1 MADVPEVV
9 LVRHGETEWSR
20 TGRHTGT
27 SDIPLTAKGREQA
40 RMLGNMLR
48 GRRFGRVLTSPLQRA
63 SETCRL
69 AGLGERTEECPDLRE
84 WDYGVYEGRTTADI
98 RKEIAGWTV
107 WSHPVPGGET
117 ADAVGRRADR
127 VIESMRGVD
136 GDVALFA
143 HGHILRVLA
152 ARWCGLD
159 AASGR
164 LFALDTTTLSIL
176 GHERETPVIRLWN
189 QSCDG

>member
-1 MADVPEVV
+1 MADRSEVI
-9 LVRHGETEWSR
+9 LIRHGETEWSR
-20 TGRHTGT
+20 SGRHTGN
-27 SDIPLTAKGREQA
+27 SDVPLTDKGREQA
-40 RMLGNMLR
+40 RLLGHMLGE
-48 GRRFGRVLTSPLQRA
+48 RRFARVLSSPLQRA
-63 SETCRL
+63 VETSQL
-69 AGLGERTEECPDLRE
+69 AGFAEVAEEWPDLRE

-98 RKEIAGWTV
+98 RNGIAGWTV
-107 WSHPVPGGET
+107 WSHPVPGGEA

-127 VIESMRGVD
+127 VIEVLHEAD

-159 AASGR
+159 AVDGR
-164 LFALDTTTLSIL
+164 LFALDTTTLSVL

-189 QSCDG
+189 QRCDA